1 MMIKR
6 TYGSNS
12 AAAISSVDQ
21 GLRECLQVLWLA
33 LPRERANED
42 ELELNFKRLADRAVR
57 DFKEDLMLFPP
68 DENQRK

>member
-1 MMIKR
+1 MIKR
-6 TYGSNS
+6 THGGNS

-33 LPRERANED
+33 LPSEQANVE
-42 ELELNFKRLADRAVR
+42 ELDRNFKRLADRAVR
-57 DFKEDLMLFPP
+57 DFKEDLILFPP

>member
-1 MMIKR
+1 MIKR
-6 TYGSNS
+6 THGGNS

-33 LPRERANED
+33 LPGEQANVE
-42 ELELNFKRLADRAVR
+42 ELDRNFKRLADRAVR
-57 DFKEDLMLFPP
+57 DFKEDLILFPP